1 MILTVDKKALLSA
14 MIFQAKCDI
23 RYYLNGICFAPEKK
37 LYAADGYRVFI
48 GEHETESLHE
58 SVIISIKGAK
68 FTRFDKAQ
76 IDTQYRIV
84 TYLDK
89 DGLRVGAAI
98 CEVIEGKYPDINRV
112 IPKESKPVSEIG
124 FNASYLAD
132 IEKVAKIYNPKYK
145 SIKIKPN
152 GNDSAAIVE
161 LNKNT
166 SVIIMPMKI

>member
-1 MILTVDKKALLSA
+1 MILTVSKPALLST
-14 MIFQAKCDI
+14 MIFQAKCDE
-23 RYYLNGICFAPEKK
+23 RYYLNGICFAPDKK
-37 LYAADGYRVFI
+37 LYSTDGNRVFV
-48 GEHETESLHE
+48 GEHETKDLSEN
-58 SVIISIKGAK
+58 VIVSIKGAR

-76 IDTQYRIV
+76 IDTQSGIV
-84 TYLDK
+84 TYFDE
-89 DGLRVGAAI
+89 DELRVGAAI
-98 CEVIEGKYPDINRV
+98 CEIIDGKYPDINRV
-112 IPKESKPVSEIG
+112 IPKESKTVSEIG

-166 SVIIMPMKI
+166 SVIVMPTRI

>member
-1 MILTVDKKALLSA
+1 MPLI
-14 MIFQAKCDI
+14 
-23 RYYLNGICFAPEKK
+23 KK

-98 CEVIEGKYPDINRV
+98 CEVIEGNILTLT
-112 IPKESKPVSEIG
+112 E
-124 FNASYLAD
+124 
-132 IEKVAKIYNPKYK
+132 
-145 SIKIKPN
+145 
-152 GNDSAAIVE
+152 
-161 LNKNT
+161 
-166 SVIIMPMKI
+166 